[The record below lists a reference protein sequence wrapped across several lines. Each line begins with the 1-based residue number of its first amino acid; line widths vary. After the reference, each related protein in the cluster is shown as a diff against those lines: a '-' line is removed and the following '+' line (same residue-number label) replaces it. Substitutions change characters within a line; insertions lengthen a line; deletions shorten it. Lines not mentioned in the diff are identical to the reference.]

1 MGGLFQKILC
11 GTPGRIIAA
20 GLLPFAIS
28 QPVHA
33 QRTDPQTVCI
43 SDEVAAAFKA
53 QMLSWSMQQ
62 TILANRVQ
70 RGDEGQLRGPSWIVQ
85 NAHALPTY
93 PSGDASRASEVY
105 WCEADFKYWAIPLAM
120 MSKTEHQFTIEKV
133 AYTVRPTARGQTQP
147 VVELRNLP
155 DSINTDEKFIGMSD
169 RLSIAGHRVSDLL
182 PIRKAQAE
190 AKAPTS
196 RPSAP
201 APVKQ
206 STPPPSRPRNVL
218 EGLAQI
224 GEQYENEFEGEMRR
238 QGMGNIVDAEKA
250 RRAKLTPKQRAAED
264 AWDIGPRKG
273 ETMCREE
280 NGITRCKTR

>member
-1 MGGLFQKILC
+1 MGGLFQKLVC

-20 GLLPFAIS
+20 SLVSFTIS

-33 QRTDPQTVCI
+33 QRADPQTVCI

-53 QMLSWSMQQ
+53 QMLNWSMQQ
-62 TILANRVQ
+62 AILAKRVES
-70 RGDEGQLRGPSWIVQ
+70 GHEKYLRGPWWIMQ

-93 PSGDASRASEVY
+93 PSGDASRAGQVY
-105 WCEADFKYWAIPLAM
+105 WCEADFKYWAIPMAM

-133 AYTVRPTARGQTQP
+133 AYTVRPSARGLAQP

-155 DSINTDEKFIGMSD
+155 DSMNTDEKFMGMID
-169 RLSIAGHRVSDLL
+169 RLSIAGYRASTILA
-182 PIRKAQAE
+182 IGKAQA
-190 AKAPTS
+190 AKTS
-196 RPSAP
+196 PGRSSAP
-201 APVKQ
+201 VPVKQ
-206 STPPPSRPRNVL
+206 NSSPSRPRNVA

-224 GEQYENEFEGEMRR
+224 GEQYENELEGEMRR

-250 RRAKLTPKQRAAED
+250 RRGKLTPKQRAAED

-280 NGITRCKTR
+280 NGITRCKTG